1 MEYRLRRHDGHFRW
15 VMDTGVPRCSPD
27 ATFLGFIGS
36 CIDITEQKETE
47 RVLQES
53 QRRYALA
60 TAAGKV
66 SVWDYNPATTAFYFD
81 PTVSQ
86 LLGYGGDFPRS
97 FDDWFDRVHPD
108 DKEIILRLR
117 KAVRDGSVL
126 RGYDGDAPL
135 PDIEYRMLRSDG
147 EVRWLL
153 GRGSVLRD
161 SEGAPYQILGTA
173 TDITERKLAEQAQ
186 HLSEEK
192 FQGLFSSNIVPLT
205 LWNADGRIADAN
217 DAYLKLAGVT
227 REELESGLLRWDEM
241 TPPEFLEFDY
251 QAVRECQERGIC
263 TPYEKEYRLRD
274 GRRVPVLVGG
284 GLIPGGADVGFG
296 FAIDLTERKKA
307 ELDLIKLTARLF
319 RLQDEERRRI
329 ARELHDTTAQNLS
342 ALMINLAC
350 LKQADSTSE
359 LRFDEVV
366 EETIA
371 LSEQVL
377 HEIRTLSYLLHP
389 PSLDELGLASALEWY
404 VDGFVKRTGIKVSLS
419 LTENGERMSPD
430 VENTLFRVVQ
440 ESLTN
445 IRRHSGSAEASIVLI
460 TESDCHILTIRDFG
474 CGIINPET
482 QGSCIETLGVGIP
495 GMRERLRQLGG
506 HLAIDSN
513 GHGTS
518 IIATVPRKRAG

>member
-1 MEYRLRRHDGHFRW
+1 
-15 VMDTGVPRCSPD
+15 
-27 ATFLGFIGS
+27 
-36 CIDITEQKETE
+36 
-47 RVLQES
+47 
-53 QRRYALA
+53 
-60 TAAGKV
+60 
-66 SVWDYNPATTAFYFD
+66 
-81 PTVSQ
+81 
-86 LLGYGGDFPRS
+86 
-97 FDDWFDRVHPD
+97 
-108 DKEIILRLR
+108 
-117 KAVRDGSVL
+117 
-126 RGYDGDAPL
+126 
-135 PDIEYRMLRSDG
+135 
-147 EVRWLL
+147 
-153 GRGSVLRD
+153 
-161 SEGAPYQILGTA
+161 
-173 TDITERKLAEQAQ
+173 
-186 HLSEEK
+186 
-192 FQGLFSSNIVPLT
+192 

-227 REELESGLLRWDEM
+227 RDEIESGLHRWDEM
-241 TPPEFLEFDY
+241 TPPEFLELDY
-251 QAVRECQERGIC
+251 KAVRESQERGIC
-263 TPYEKEYRLRD
+263 TTYEKEYMLRD

-284 GLIPGGADVGFG
+284 GVIPGMADVGFG

-307 ELDLIKLTARLF
+307 ELDLKKLTARLF

-350 LKQADSTSE
+350 LKQPDSTRE
-359 LRFDEVV
+359 LQFDEVV

-371 LSEQVL
+371 LGEQVL

-419 LTENGERMSPD
+419 LPENGERMSPD
-430 VENTLFRVVQ
+430 VENSLFRVVQ

-445 IRRHSGSAEASIVLI
+445 IRKHSGSAEASIVLI